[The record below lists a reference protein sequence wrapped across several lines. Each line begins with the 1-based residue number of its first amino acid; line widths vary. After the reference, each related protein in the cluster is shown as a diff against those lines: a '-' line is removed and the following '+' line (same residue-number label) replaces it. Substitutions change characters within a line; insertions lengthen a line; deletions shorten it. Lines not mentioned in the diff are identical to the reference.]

1 MKSRVTKSKVP
12 FWMPDQNRLPDE
24 PSMAVQ
30 SAVEGYDRHIWE
42 VERIWGVD
50 RLPSLVS
57 DDTRQRWWT
66 GVSMLNTAI
75 RDNNVVMVSAIVD
88 NMLVGLQQMVAEAK
102 AAGYGPLDPDIWEAP
117 LLDGRILR
125 LVRSFP
131 SSSCVP
137 DNRDVILWTL
147 EDVARMVEKQESINL
162 IKQIFPGAEISDVR
176 IKSDS

>member
-1 MKSRVTKSKVP
+1 
-12 FWMPDQNRLPDE
+12 
-24 PSMAVQ
+24 
-30 SAVEGYDRHIWE
+30 
-42 VERIWGVD
+42 
-50 RLPSLVS
+50 
-57 DDTRQRWWT
+57 
-66 GVSMLNTAI
+66 MLNTAI
-75 RDNNVVMVSAIVD
+75 RDNNAVMVSAIVD